1 MGKTLSAVI
10 NVVLLIG
17 IISMMFMPISTVI
30 ALHTYPTD
38 PDDPG
43 DGSHCRGEPRSPW
56 AHLSLELAGDIAPII
71 DDVENGGNG
80 NGFVCV
86 NVKSLRFQDDI
97 LPRR

>member
-30 ALHTYPTD
+30 ALHTDPTD

-43 DGSHCRGEPRSPW
+43 DGSHCHGEPKSPW
-56 AHLSLELAGDIAPII
+56 KHVPVSEGPAI
-71 DDVENGGNG
+71 DDNG
-80 NGFVCV
+80 NGFICF
-86 NVKSLRFQDDI
+86 NGKSNMFQDDVI
-97 LPRR
+97 PRVR